1 MIGSVSM
8 TVYGSDF
15 DALKKQAVKQWREFV
30 GDSEA
35 SLPHDSEFKVE
46 EHSEKEY
53 KATVTVR
60 LRITER

>member
-1 MIGSVSM
+1 MIGSVSI

-15 DALKKQAVKQWREFV
+15 DALKRQAVKQWREFI
-30 GDSEA
+30 GDSGA
-35 SLPHDSEFKVE
+35 SLPHDSELKVE

-60 LRITER
+60 LRITEK